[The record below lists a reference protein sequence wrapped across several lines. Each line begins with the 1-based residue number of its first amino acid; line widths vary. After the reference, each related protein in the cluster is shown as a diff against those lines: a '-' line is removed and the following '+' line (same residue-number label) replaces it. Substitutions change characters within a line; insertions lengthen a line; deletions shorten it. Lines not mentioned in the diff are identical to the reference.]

1 MLQALLIAELD
12 FQKAAGDQPAANQD
26 RRDKEVMAY
35 QAAPPAPAKG
45 SDEG

>member
-1 MLQALLIAELD
+1 MLQALLIAKID
-12 FQKAAGDQPAANQD
+12 FQKAAGDNPASNQD
-26 RRDKEVMAY
+26 HRDKEVMAY